1 MGVSGLESSHR
12 FGWRRCARALPE
24 VAPERPQPFSRA
36 LFVMGH
42 ADSVMFHVVE
52 DCVRLH
58 NAKVLGL
65 IPEADPEVDPEHS
78 STPSLGAATTRGD
91 TCQAVIPG
99 PARMVL
105 GV

>member
-1 MGVSGLESSHR
+1 MAEWRNADHWCGV
-12 FGWRRCARALPE
+12 RRCATALAE
-24 VAPERPQPFSRA
+24 LGVDRPRPFSRA

-65 IPEADPEVDPEHS
+65 LPEAEGVMEPEHDV
-78 STPSLGAATTRGD
+78 PLALGAL
-91 TCQAVIPG
+91 
-99 PARMVL
+99 ARIRTGQHGLAEPV
-105 GV
+105 G